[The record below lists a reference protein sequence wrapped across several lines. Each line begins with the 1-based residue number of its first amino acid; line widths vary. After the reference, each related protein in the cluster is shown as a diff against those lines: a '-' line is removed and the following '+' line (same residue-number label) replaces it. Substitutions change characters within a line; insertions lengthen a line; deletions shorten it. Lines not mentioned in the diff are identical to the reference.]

1 MWGTAVTLRTSLL
14 HGIFGNQPRKLLP
27 KKGKEKELLKL
38 LTLANIF
45 FFTYIYE
52 HVSRKSTSTP
62 NLFKCHYN
70 FANL

>member
-45 FFTYIYE
+45 FSHIFM
-52 HVSRKSTSTP
+52 
-62 NLFKCHYN
+62 NM
-70 FANL
+70 